1 MRNKLIIQLILFF
14 VVITFFLSS
23 IFFFNSKVFLQI
35 TSDNRIKHSEFLK
48 AKIDQLDK
56 ISSNQ
61 NFKKKI
67 NNDEFFKNALKQ
79 KNYWE
84 LLK

>member
-1 MRNKLIIQLILFF
+1 M
-14 VVITFFLSS
+14 
-23 IFFFNSKVFLQI
+23 QI
-35 TSDNRIKHSEFLK
+35 TTDNRSKHSEYQK
-48 AKIDQLDK
+48 TKIDKLDK
-56 ISSNQ
+56 ISSNTD
-61 NFKKKI
+61 FKKKI

>member
-1 MRNKLIIQLILFF
+1 MRNTLIIQFLLFF
-14 VVITFFLSS
+14 VVITFFCSS

-35 TSDNRIKHSEFLK
+35 TTDNRSKHSEYLK
-48 AKIDQLDK
+48 TKIDQLDK

-61 NFKKKI
+61 DFKKKI
-67 NNDEFFKNALKQ
+67 NNDEFFKNAFKQ